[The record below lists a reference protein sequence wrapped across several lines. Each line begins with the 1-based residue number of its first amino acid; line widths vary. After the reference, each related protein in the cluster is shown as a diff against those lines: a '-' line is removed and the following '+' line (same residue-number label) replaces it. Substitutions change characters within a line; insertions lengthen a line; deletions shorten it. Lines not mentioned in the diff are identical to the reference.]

1 MARLIPPV
9 FPQDSAPGEQSVYR
23 AVAAGAHT
31 DDWIVLHSL
40 NIAKHV
46 RNPQGEADFVVIA
59 PKLGILVIEVKS
71 HRQIDV
77 REGVWHLGS
86 QAPTTKSPF
95 QQANDAK
102 FSIRN
107 ELRRKNIGLYSLP
120 TLHAVWFTG
129 VRARTTLKASSEW
142 HHWEVLDSDDL
153 EKDPVGAIRR
163 TFKEGTAHLDET
175 FRGFSDSG
183 LGPDK
188 ATAEKILKALRPNFE
203 MGVVAGDM
211 RSARKNDLIRF
222 VEEQFAALDAMS
234 DNTSVLFT
242 GPAGS
247 GKTFLAMEAARR
259 ELELDGHGRLVCF
272 NSLLGRRLNTDM
284 SDDSRITVGT
294 LHSQLLAL
302 TEMHAP
308 HNSDSA
314 FWSSKL
320 PELALEAL
328 LETNP
333 EPADFLIV
341 DEVQDLLTEPYLDVL
356 DLMVKGGL
364 ESGRIL
370 LFGDFERQAIFDG
383 GSGRELL
390 KTRMPH
396 LPTHRLTI
404 NCRNLPRIGHTVNL
418 YSGLTP
424 GYERF
429 RRDDDGTNPV
439 LVKYSYGDDQSK
451 KLRKAVLA
459 LREEHFGLD
468 EIVVLSPLVDSS
480 AAATADPWLE
490 SILEPIGSR
499 SPRRGKLRYSTIH
512 AFKGL
517 EAPAIVVT
525 DLDRELVPN
534 FESIMYTGLTRATDR
549 LYALIEETTGL
560 ASLKG
565 AM

>member
-259 ELELDGHGRLVCF
+259 ELERDGHGRLVCF